1 MFVHSLLVVISSYLE
16 AFVCTKLLVCIQ
28 FLHPPP
34 ICVPPGLL
42 ATIVGTLMASCAVP
56 SSYPPQ
62 AYFCCLPNLFH
73 QVFHSSLTLGWSH
86 AGRTRG
92 ICAEPTRKLWRSC
105 GETACCTERCSKG
118 DAWGFLGLDSA
129 PLSIL
134 TPLLSKEVLSQT

>member
-34 ICVPPGLL
+34 NCVPAGLL

-92 ICAEPTRKLWRSC
+92 ICAEPARKLWRSC

-129 PLSIL
+129 PFIHPHPPAIQRG
-134 TPLLSKEVLSQT
+134 T